1 MMQHAIRPALGD
13 TVRTASRQMWLA
25 GLGAVVV
32 TREWAGKEAGNAFR
46 ALVREGTA
54 VESRAMRFVGD
65 RLDTSVARA
74 DALWR
79 QARGT
84 VEGAVKSYAGSAVT
98 LVRRTLPRLE
108 SAVAAGKAAPGKP
121 ATRPARASKRAKSV
135 KRGAGRTTRRA
146 TRR

>member
-1 MMQHAIRPALGD
+1 MQHAIRPALGD
-13 TVRTASRQMWLA
+13 TVRAASRQMWLA

-54 VESRAMRFVGD
+54 VEARAMRFVGD

-79 QARGT
+79 QTRST
-84 VEGAVKSYAGSAVT
+84 VEGAVKGYADNAIT

-108 SAVAAGKAAPGKP
+108 SAVVAGKASPRKP
-121 ATRPARASKRAKSV
+121 AAKPSRATKRAKSV
-135 KRGAGRTTRRA
+135 KRATGRTTRRA